1 MRRQL
6 VSVAAAAFV
15 LAAPTAAATPTSGLA
30 GHVTK
35 GPLTPVCRVGVPCS
49 GPAANVTIV
58 FLRGGRQAARTS
70 TDHAGKYRLALAP
83 GRYTVRFAIGMRSSP
98 TTAHVP
104 VGRFGHVD
112 FSIDTGI
119 R

>member
-6 VSVAAAAFV
+6 VSVLAATLV
-15 LAAPTAAATPTSGLA
+15 LAAPSAAATRTSGLA
-30 GHVTK
+30 GRVTK

-49 GPAANVTIV
+49 GPAANVSIV
-58 FLRGGRQAARTS
+58 FLRGGRQAGHTT

-83 GRYTVRFAIGMRSSP
+83 GLYTVRIAAGMRSSP
-98 TTAHVP
+98 TTARVP
-104 VGRFGHVD
+104 AGHFGHVD

>member
-1 MRRQL
+1 VRRRL
-6 VSVAAAAFV
+6 VSVVAAALV
-15 LAAPTAAATPTSGLA
+15 VAAPTAAATRTGGLA

-35 GPLTPVCRVGVPCS
+35 GPLTPVCRVGVPCN
-49 GPAANVTIV
+49 GPAANVSMV
-58 FLRGGRQAARTS
+58 FLRRGAQAGHTT

-83 GRYTVRFAIGMRSSP
+83 GLYTVRFAAGMRSSP
-98 TTAHVP
+98 TTARVP
-104 VGRFGHVD
+104 AGRFGHLN